1 MNKGLYPNQ
10 MSSLKQDTY
19 AAIVDRIHQH
29 VDRAVPA
36 GSTVVMVSKGD
47 ERLLQINQSRGWHFP
62 QNSEGTYSGYYP
74 ENDIA
79 AISHLEA
86 LRSRGAQ
93 FLVVPATA
101 FWWFDHYAGFNRHLR
116 ALYAVVLDDKET
128 CTIFDLRGG
137 QEVETSASAASATS
151 FRDGSLRQVGE
162 LVECLVP
169 ENSSVAVV
177 SRIEMPGLQ
186 LGKRQTWLMGPDVKD
201 PDDDQT
207 SSTVSEA
214 ARWVQAAMFGG
225 AEFAILLD
233 PPAWGLADCD
243 QLISCLQTSARLVTY
258 QPHLCVIFEVR
269 PQAYA

>member
-1 MNKGLYPNQ
+1 MVISLAWQFLKLLAGYFLWQSTPGTPAEHLCCCWSRIMPREPGASMNKGLYPNQ

-128 CTIFDLRGG
+128 CT
-137 QEVETSASAASATS
+137 
-151 FRDGSLRQVGE
+151 
-162 LVECLVP
+162 
-169 ENSSVAVV
+169 
-177 SRIEMPGLQ
+177 
-186 LGKRQTWLMGPDVKD
+186 
-201 PDDDQT
+201 
-207 SSTVSEA
+207 
-214 ARWVQAAMFGG
+214 
-225 AEFAILLD
+225 
-233 PPAWGLADCD
+233 
-243 QLISCLQTSARLVTY
+243 
-258 QPHLCVIFEVR
+258 
-269 PQAYA
+269 